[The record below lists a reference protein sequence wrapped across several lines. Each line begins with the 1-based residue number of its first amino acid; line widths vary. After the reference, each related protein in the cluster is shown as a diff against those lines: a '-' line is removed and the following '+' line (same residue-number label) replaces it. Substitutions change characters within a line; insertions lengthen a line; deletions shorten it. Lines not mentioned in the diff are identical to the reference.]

1 MNKDDDVGVV
11 NLLKSQTSSICT
23 LKILEYMYE
32 EGSSKT
38 TLKFR
43 TFELKEKYCRIQFVL
58 TSQTQD
64 RNGFINTLDEA
75 SKFACLKKKY

>member
-58 TSQTQD
+58 HHRHKTEMDSSILWMKPV
-64 RNGFINTLDEA
+64 NLHA
-75 SKFACLKKKY
+75 